1 MKMDFKKEEINSIQF
16 ALTELQK
23 KVDKLKTKLDKLCKE
38 TGGCD
43 RVKNVNKE
51 ILESNNP

>member
-23 KVDKLKTKLDKLCKE
+23 KVDKLKTKLN
-38 TGGCD
+38 
-43 RVKNVNKE
+43 R
-51 ILESNNP
+51 S

>member
-23 KVDKLKTKLDKLCKE
+23 KVDKLKTKLDRLCKE

-51 ILESNNP
+51 ILESKNP

>member
-23 KVDKLKTKLDKLCKE
+23 KVDKLKTKLDRLCKE
-38 TGGCD
+38 TSGCD